1 VSMKSSPVE
10 AAVVRQSGGPFKI
23 EQAQLGPPR
32 EGEVLV
38 RLVAVGMCHT
48 DMAARDQIYPL
59 PLPIVLGHEGSGF
72 VEAIG
77 PQVDKVKVG
86 DHVVLTFMSCGQC
99 RPCQMGAAAG
109 CEHFNELNF
118 TGARLDGSH
127 ALCDHGGSPLNDR
140 FFAQSSFATLAIAG
154 QRNLVKVREDAPLEL
169 LGPLGCGIQTGAGT
183 VLNTLRVDAGA
194 SFAAFGGGAVGLSAI
209 MAARVAGATTI
220 IAIDVVPSRLELARE
235 LGATHV
241 INSHERDAVAAVREI
256 CPSGVDYAMDSTGRP
271 EVVAGA
277 VAALRSRGV
286 CAIVAGAKPGSQLVV
301 DMNDVMQQQKVI
313 RGAVEGDSVP
323 DVFIPHLVDL
333 FMQGRFPFDRL
344 VHFYDFADIN
354 QAAEDSEKG
363 KTIKPILRFGK

>member
-1 VSMKSSPVE
+1 VSMKSIAIQ
-10 AAVVRQSGGPFKI
+10 AAVVRQRGGPFQI
-23 EQAQLGPPR
+23 EQAQLGPP
-32 EGEVLV
+32 GDWEVLV

-48 DMAARDQIYPL
+48 DMAARDQISPL
-59 PLPIVLGHEGSGF
+59 PLPVVLGHEGSGI

-77 PQVDKVKVG
+77 PHVDKVKVG

-99 RPCQMGAAAG
+99 RPCQTGAAAS

-118 TGARLDGSH
+118 AGTRPDGSN

-194 SFAAFGGGAVGLSAI
+194 SFAAYGGGAVGLSAI
-209 MAARVAGATTI
+209 IAARVAGATTI

-241 INSHERDAVAAVREI
+241 INSRERDAVAAVREI

-277 VAALRSRGV
+277 VATLRSRGV
-286 CAIVAGAKPGSQLVV
+286 CAIVAGAKPGTQLVA
-301 DMNDVMQQQKVI
+301 DMNDVMQHQKVI

-323 DVFIPHLVDL
+323 DVFIPRLVDL

-344 VHFYDFADIN
+344 VSFYDFSDIN

-363 KTIKPILRFGK
+363 KTIKPIIRFGK